1 MTSIPFRT
9 LVILALAGWCILG
22 RPAEAQNRGASAGR
36 GGPVTSPRLYVFDG
50 GVLESDPGRYRLTKE
65 DVGTTQLSIASFLVV
80 HPRGVL
86 LWDTNAVADDEWMP
100 SGQPVVHR
108 LTLDDGQSRQ
118 VTLQST
124 LRSQLAAAGY
134 GPREVT
140 HLALSHYHWD
150 HTANANAFAGATWLV
165 RPIERDAMF
174 SGRAL
179 GTVRTRLYAALKDSR
194 VTLVDVD
201 EYDVF
206 GDGTVIVKA
215 APGHSPGHQVLYVK
229 LARTGGVVLSGDL
242 YHYPQERTMDRLP
255 TFEVSEDQTRES
267 RRQLEAFLQR
277 TGAQLWIQHDLNAHR
292 RLRLAPAFYD

>member
-1 MTSIPFRT
+1 MPPTLFRS
-9 LVILALAGWCILG
+9 LVILALVSWCALA
-22 RPAEAQNRGASAGR
+22 PSAVAQDGASGARR
-36 GGPVTSPRLYVFDG
+36 GGPITSPRLYVFDG

-65 DVGTTQLSIASFLVV
+65 DVGTTQLSIASYLVV

-100 SGQPVVHR
+100 AGQPVVHR

-134 GPREVT
+134 APRDVT

-150 HTANANAFAGATWLV
+150 HTANANAFAGAVWLV
-165 RPIERDAMF
+165 RPVERNAMF
-174 SGRAL
+174 SGRSL
-179 GTVRTRLYAALKDSR
+179 GTVRTRLYASLMNSR
-194 VTLVDVD
+194 VTLLEDD
-201 EYDVF
+201 EHDVF
-206 GDGTVIVKA
+206 GDGTVVIKA
-215 APGHSPGHQVLYVK
+215 APGHSPGHQMLYVK
-229 LARTGGVVLSGDL
+229 LTRTGGVVLSGDL
-242 YHYPQERTMDRLP
+242 YHYPQERTMNRLP
-255 TFEVSEDQTRES
+255 TFEVSEAQTRES
-267 RRQLEAFLQR
+267 RQRLETFLQR

>member
-1 MTSIPFRT
+1 
-9 LVILALAGWCILG
+9 
-22 RPAEAQNRGASAGR
+22 
-36 GGPVTSPRLYVFDG
+36 LYVLDG
-50 GVLESDPGRYRLTKE
+50 GILESDPGRYRLTKE

-86 LWDTNAVADDEWMP
+86 LWDTSAVADDEWMP

-134 GPREVT
+134 APREIT

-165 RPIERDAMF
+165 RQEERDAMF

-194 VTLVDVD
+194 VTLVEAD
-201 EYDVF
+201 EHDVF
-206 GDGTVIVKA
+206 DDGTVIIKA

-242 YHYPQERTMDRLP
+242 YHYPQERTMNRLP
-255 TFEVSEDQTRES
+255 TFEVSEEQTRES
-267 RRQLEAFLQR
+267 RRRLEAFLQR
-277 TGAQLWIQHDLNAHR
+277 TGAQLWIQHDLPAHR